1 MKRSNTN
8 RRHSGGGPRPD
19 LAKFKREEAAARKA
33 DYEKLST
40 KEKIALLDL
49 RKAVAKKQRAKLELL
64 LLAGKE
70 EAVKEVVSEIVEE
83 KTEETKKL
91 KAKERRKLER
101 GSKEE
106 EEAESITPR

>member
-1 MKRSNTN
+1 MRRSNTN

-19 LAKFKREEAAARKA
+19 LAKFKREEAAERQAAYDKQSPK
-33 DYEKLST
+33 EKL
-40 KEKIALLDL
+40 AMLDL
-49 RKAVAKKQRAKLELL
+49 RKMVAKKQRARLEL

-70 EAVKEVVSEIVEE
+70 EVAKEVVVSEIVEE

-106 EEAESITPR
+106 EETE